1 MDAFLSKVRLA
12 IDEGRCIIDTSKLK
26 NKKTM
31 AALGL
36 RPEDVLRKFLLLPM
50 KIICM
55 DLNRI
60 IVQII
65 KDRMFGFSR
74 KKLIGL

>member
-1 MDAFLSKVRLA
+1 
-12 IDEGRCIIDTSKLK
+12 
-26 NKKTM
+26 M

-65 KDRMFGFSR
+65 KDRMFGFQE
-74 KKLIGL
+74 KVDWFMIYIKLEFQLIQGTQTDEELMVMSFHEDNI